1 MLGMIDH
8 SLDTTKRAYGSV
20 MDFAIIPFVYSIWF
34 DTHLFDE
41 MNWFSYS
48 YIALSILSFAAKELS
63 ARYKLANPHLS
74 EEEHAA
80 IVKIVDSVFAGIGGV
95 SEMVFPALVLDVI
108 YKIKNIFSAKALQ
121 IIHPTFVGVAG
132 TYGIYKGLQH
142 FGYFKCLDKKDTPTP
157 ILESSESS
165 AMVWKRIEAGTPVIP
180 SVLHSSVSQEE
191 PTIQVGEDRV
201 SVHYESP

>member
-1 MLGMIDH
+1 MLGMIDR

-20 MDFAIIPFVYSIWF
+20 MDFAIVPFVYSIWF
-34 DTHLFDE
+34 DTQLFDE

-63 ARYKLANPHLS
+63 ARYKIANPHLS
-74 EEEHAA
+74 EEEHAN
-80 IVKIVDSVFAGIGGV
+80 IIRIVDSTFAGINNI

-108 YKIKNIFSAKALQ
+108 YKIKNIFSAKALT

-142 FGYFKCLDKKDTPTP
+142 YGYFKCLEKKDASTAAM
-157 ILESSESS
+157 ESSESS
-165 AMVWKRIEAGTPVIP
+165 AMIWKRIEPATPVNTR
-180 SVLHSSVSQEE
+180 VSHEE
-191 PTIQVGEDRV
+191 PTIQVDDKYITETTE
-201 SVHYESP
+201 YTP